1 MELSSSRED
10 LGQRTFA
17 QKIAPDLV
25 KWLAGIENVAIRV
38 DARKHRG
45 ETLEITEAQE
55 CLDRARWAIDWL
67 HVLPAP
73 LDDFAHELQI
83 TRIFDQ
89 AKVGKLFLERS
100 LRREDEA
107 LFACPVQNALD
118 FADIPLFDYRAD
130 GDVSRM
136 RHARPGQRD
145 ILHHLRQGR
154 GL

>member
-25 KWLAGIENVAIRV
+25 KRLAGIENVAIRV
-38 DARKHRG
+38 DSPEHRG
-45 ETLEITEAQE
+45 GTMKIAEAQE
-55 CLDRARWAIDWL
+55 RLDRARWAIDWL

-89 AKVGKLFLERS
+89 AKVGKLFLER
-100 LRREDEA
+100 A
-107 LFACPVQNALD
+107 
-118 FADIPLFDYRAD
+118 
-130 GDVSRM
+130 
-136 RHARPGQRD
+136 
-145 ILHHLRQGR
+145 
-154 GL
+154 